1 MENSFKLRSGFTVK
15 VDLTDNLSQIHYQ
28 IIDPT
33 GELVFT
39 TVDGV
44 PASLSERGKTLK
56 TIKEYLTDSKQLR
69 RVRQK
74 LQHIVSDLQ
83 HELEMKEVEEQQKRD
98 FEIRKKVHDA
108 KKILK
113 EIENPL
119 LYIGTIVDWLTA
131 GERINVLLCFT
142 AGCSQIILR
151 KPISVIGYGESAS
164 GKTHVENVALSFFL
178 PEHIIN
184 EKQVSPAALFN
195 RSKTD
200 EYFYDGKIVVYGD
213 MGGEKDKENQ
223 QESFDLMKELQSDGK
238 LSKPVSVKTDN
249 AWETVDLELKGTPCL
264 WYTTVPQDI
273 DNQELSRA
281 ILFTPRTDN
290 QDIFNKRGKA
300 LSYEMGKTYD
310 KYLEVQKMAE
320 TIPYMVE
327 HLRNELEDCVII
339 NPFFDVI
346 STMLRGS
353 RFYKRD
359 TEKYVNLLKTITAL
373 NYYHREIYIFKDGK
387 KGIITSS
394 EDVSILLSLL
404 EPYKTSIANNIKP
417 KSAEIYKKLVSK
429 VTETETFADSLKFGD
444 DVEEWNAGFTTRDYF
459 EKSGTDLSLQSIRK
473 YFSELNQSGLLKVTG
488 KERNTNYYDVVTTD
502 LHDDFKDYEIDYDF
516 IEYELGF
523 EIADIIRKDSVK
535 PEINIMDKDNN
546 VGGTPWKSM

>member
-28 IIDPT
+28 IIDPS

-69 RVRQK
+69 KVRQK

-98 FEIRKKVHDA
+98 FEIRKKVHRA

-164 GKTHVENVALSFFL
+164 GKTLVQEVALSFFL
-178 PEHIIN
+178 EEHIIN

-200 EYFYDGKIVVYGD
+200 EYFYDGKIVCYGD

-249 AWETVDLELKGTPCL
+249 AWETVDLELKGTPCV

-273 DNQELSRA
+273 DSQELSRA

-300 LSYEMGKTYD
+300 LSFKRGKTYS
-310 KYLEVQKMAE
+310 KYEEVKELAE
-320 TIPYMVE
+320 VIPYMVE
-327 HLRNELEDCVII
+327 HLRNELEDYVII

-353 RFYKRD
+353 RYYKRD
-359 TEKYVNLLKTITAL
+359 TEKYVNLLETITAL
-373 NYYHREIYIFKDGK
+373 NYYHREIYIFEDGV

-404 EPYKTSIANNIKP
+404 EPYRTSIANNIKP
-417 KSAEIYKKLVSK
+417 KSAEIYKKLISK

-459 EKSGTDLSLQSIRK
+459 EKSGTDLSLRSVQR
-473 YFSELNQSGLLKVTG
+473 YFSELNQSGLLKVVG
-488 KERNTNYYDVVTTD
+488 KDKSANFYDVVVTD
-502 LHDDFKDYEIDYDF
+502 LHDEFKDYEIDYEL
-516 IEYELGF
+516 IQYELGSDIA
-523 EIADIIRKDSVK
+523 EIIHNDFSNTHIDIT
-535 PEINIMDKDNN
+535 DKDDRI
-546 VGGTPWKSM
+546 GGTPWRSI